1 MQALVASLET
11 LLDDVADFRGAAR
24 AIKGLCGADDDVN
37 ALREAFRLHMSD
49 GERVPDAELYWGLDS
64 IEPPVVVLWL
74 HALEVARH
82 PVLVARLGDLCWLR
96 RAASRRDLPA
106 RSAIQAFIELSQ
118 RWDGLP
124 ATTCLR
130 RGVALARG
138 LGEVEALR
146 QAYGIAAGGFDR
158 WIDERD
164 KPGIS
169 MRYLRLLARARGDEH
184 SIDLTPCFAKA
195 KAVLG
200 HNPDILEEITELE
213 RGLLGDDPA
222 RHLALRRE
230 AAEGYFRAAQNVS
243 GISSL
248 HWLQKAKAIAND
260 MPDLRDEL
268 LMFERAFDPASIEW
282 QAIEVPLDE
291 IVPHYEALGRP
302 LYEAPDWQTAFVRWV
317 ELGSPSGDSDHN
329 IELAQR
335 IRASS
340 VLELFATQMVVNA
353 STGQARAVETEDQRL
368 QRGVSEIELRDIQ
381 INLEL
386 IAVQFLRTVP
396 SRHQASREEMQ
407 AWLCE
412 SGAPVDAVRAFVRA
426 LFDYW
431 AESDYLPSALAM
443 AAAVEALVRHH
454 ADQRGIVVTTNALG
468 GARGGVKPM
477 GELISALE
485 GHIDESWRRFLR
497 TALVADEGANL
508 RNQLFHGL
516 LLRPNEGVVVTL
528 ALAALYLCRLP
539 APSTQPEPAS
549 AFGPT

>member
-1 MQALVASLET
+1 MRELVASLET

-24 AIKGLCGADDDVN
+24 AINGIGGPDDEVN

-49 GERVPDAELYWGLDS
+49 GERVPEAELYWGLDS
-64 IEPPVVVLWL
+64 IEPPVVALWL
-74 HALEVARH
+74 SALEVATH

-106 RSAIQAFIELSQ
+106 RSAIHAFVELSQ

-130 RGVALARG
+130 RAVALARG
-138 LGEVEALR
+138 VGEVDALR
-146 QAYGIAAGGFDR
+146 QAYDIAAGGFDR
-158 WIDERD
+158 WIDQRD

-169 MRYLRLLARARGDEH
+169 MRYLRLLATARGDEH
-184 SIDLTPCFAKA
+184 SIDLTPCFARA
-195 KAVLG
+195 KVVLG
-200 HNPDILEEITELE
+200 DNPDILEEITELE

-268 LMFERAFDPASIEW
+268 LRFERAFDPASIEW

-302 LYEAPDWQTAFVRWV
+302 LYEAPDWQTAFVRWM
-317 ELGSPSGDSDHN
+317 ELGSPSGDSDRN

-340 VLELFATQMVVNA
+340 VLELLATQMVVNA
-353 STGQARAVETEDQRL
+353 STGQARAVETEEQRL
-368 QRGVSEIELRDIQ
+368 QRGVSEIELRDMQ
-381 INLEL
+381 MNLEL
-386 IAVQFLRTVP
+386 ISVRFLRTVP
-396 SRHQASREEMQ
+396 SRHQPSREEMQ

-412 SGAPVDAVRAFVRA
+412 SGAPEDAVRAFVRA

-431 AESDYLPSALAM
+431 AESDYLPCALAM
-443 AAAVEALVRHH
+443 AAAVEAVVRHH
-454 ADQRGIVVTTNALG
+454 AEQRGIVVTTNALD

-516 LLRPNEGVVVTL
+516 LL
-528 ALAALYLCRLP
+528 
-539 APSTQPEPAS
+539 
-549 AFGPT
+549 